1 MESGEQEKKDIH
13 DIKNTLTRLN
23 LRLEIVYNCLVG
35 NEISKDGGLVA
46 DIYSIKSELG
56 FIVKRVETMEKSER
70 QRGVYVKIIWGVAG
84 VAAALIANHFLKF

>member
-1 MESGEQEKKDIH
+1 MEVEKDVH
-13 DIKNTLTRLN
+13 DIKNTLVKLN

-56 FIVKRVETMEKSER
+56 FIVKRVENMEKSEK
-70 QRGVYVKIIWGVAG
+70 QRSVYVKIMWTIGG
-84 VAAALIANHFLKF
+84 ALLMFFLSKFVHF